1 MRAPRL
7 FLVAAIGT
15 VLSQAPS
22 ALHAASIQSL
32 GDFTEG
38 YWSRAFAVSADGQV
52 VSGISYLM
60 DGSRRAFRWTPTGG
74 LTDLGSVGNAWD
86 NGATA
91 MSRDGQVVAG
101 FSGSEGFRWTE
112 SGGLQTLG
120 HIGSNLLNTPL
131 GANGDGSVLVGYDAT
146 VPFVWTSSSGL
157 AALPVLP
164 NLSTGI
170 AGAIT
175 PDAGFIAGNLGRHLV
190 RWTGTTPAS
199 LADFS
204 SDLAVNASTISS
216 EGTVI
221 GGRLFKAGA
230 NTTEALLWIE
240 GVGPTFLPDLAEGD
254 ANAAVLGVT
263 ADGLTRV
270 GFGSDQ
276 RFWTRATVWSG
287 SGLQSLEQVLAAQG
301 VDLSYWFSLD
311 EAFAVSPDGRF
322 IVGSGTVA
330 ATFFQEAF
338 IAEINPIAPPPQT
351 PFGNTIRSRPGR
363 IQAEDYDVG
372 GPLVAWFDTT
382 AGNSGGQY
390 RSDSVDL
397 FSNSDTQSPGTTLR
411 LSAREWTEYSV
422 NVTATGNQVLR
433 FRIASSVT
441 GGSLNVFSAPTSAAA
456 PVLVA
461 TLTVPNT
468 GSTAT
473 YRVIESNVSLA
484 PGQQV
489 LRIASTSTDVQINWF
504 ELVTRGVAREV
515 WTGVN
520 GNKVSQI
527 PVTRTPSFTDQLS
540 TPETPVNWADRYGTR
555 LRAYITAP
563 TTGTYRFWIA
573 SDDSSSL
580 LLSTT
585 TEPANRT
592 TIASVNGLTQFR
604 QWNRYS
610 SQRSVGINLVAGQIY
625 YLEAL
630 QKESTGSDHL
640 SVGWSRPGQSISAPS
655 EIIPT
660 SVLSPFTP

>member
-1 MRAPRL
+1 MRVPSSVLLTA
-7 FLVAAIGT
+7 LVASVSHHPI
-15 VLSQAPS
+15 
-22 ALHAASIQSL
+22 ALQAASIQSL
-32 GDFTEG
+32 GDFAEG

-60 DGSRRAFRWTPTGG
+60 DGSRRAFRWTATSG
-74 LTDLGSVGNAWD
+74 LTDLGSVGGASD

-91 MSRDGQVVAG
+91 MSRDGSVVAG

-120 HIGSNLLNTPL
+120 HLGSNLLNTPL

-146 VPFVWTSSSGL
+146 VPFVWRSSTGL
-157 AALPVLP
+157 APLPLLP

-175 PDAGFIAGNLGRHLV
+175 PDALFIGGNLGRHLV
-190 RWTGTTPAS
+190 RWTGTTPVS

-204 SDLAVNASTISS
+204 TDLAVNASTISS

-230 NTTEALLWIE
+230 NATEALLWVE
-240 GVGPTFLPDLAEGD
+240 GVGTTFLPDLAGGD

-276 RFWTRATVWSG
+276 RFWTRATVWSDA
-287 SGLQSLEQVLAAQG
+287 GLQSLEQVLAAQG
-301 VDLSYWFSLD
+301 IDLSYWYSLD

-330 ATFFQEAF
+330 ATFYQEAF
-338 IAEINPIAPPPQT
+338 IAEITPLATPIQT
-351 PFGNTIRSRPGR
+351 PFGGTFRSLPGR

-372 GPLVAWFDTT
+372 GPLVPWFDTT
-382 AGNSGGQY
+382 PGNSGGQY

-441 GGSLNVFSAPTSAAA
+441 GGSLNVFSAPTAAAA

-461 TLTVPNT
+461 TVTVPNT
-468 GSTAT
+468 GSTAN

-489 LRIASTSTDVQINWF
+489 LRVSSTSTDVQINWF

-527 PVTRTPSFTDQLS
+527 PVTRAPSFTNQLP

-585 TEPANRT
+585 TEPANRK
-592 TIASVNGLTQFR
+592 TIASVNGLTLVR
-604 QWNRYS
+604 QWNKYS